1 MRTIAVAVA
10 FVALAAGPAAA
21 QGHGKALG
29 KGRAGPVTSGSA
41 TAAATASST
50 GVRQFG
56 SWLDD
61 ASVLGTGNA
70 WTAISFGHY
79 RTPFS
84 HQTDFPIADVSVG
97 VTRRAQVGVTVPY
110 YRLQLPD
117 GSSLNGIG
125 DMYFSTKLSIVD
137 PHEKGR
143 RVGLAVSPTV
153 ELLDTSATEAGRFG
167 WGAPVSLEFRGK
179 GYRVFGST
187 GYFSRGAVFGSSAVE
202 IPVQERLMITTAL
215 SVMRA
220 INNDPVAD
228 TLQLPKTRTDLNGVA
243 AYFLAPSVA
252 VFGGAGRTIS
262 NAAAGGTSLMVTGG
276 ISFTLTPRVTP

>member
-1 MRTIAVAVA
+1 MRSLTLGIVL
-10 FVALAAGPAAA
+10 FALAAGSAAA
-21 QGHGKALG
+21 QGNGKALG

-41 TAAATASST
+41 SATATAPSA

-79 RTPFS
+79 RTPYS

-110 YRLQLPD
+110 YQLQLAD

-125 DMYFSTKLSIVD
+125 DMYFSTKLSLVD
-137 PHEKGR
+137 PHDKGR

-153 ELLDTSATEAGRFG
+153 EVLDTSTPGAGRFG
-167 WGAPVSLEFRGK
+167 WGAPVNLEFRGT

-202 IPVQERLMITTAL
+202 IPVHERLMITTAL
-215 SVMRA
+215 SVMRSV
-220 INNDPVAD
+220 NNDPVAD
-228 TLQLPKTRTDLNGVA
+228 AVQLPKSRTDLNGVA
-243 AYFLAPSVA
+243 AYFLSPSFA
-252 VFGGAGRTIS
+252 VFGGAGRTLS
-262 NAAAGGTSLMVTGG
+262 NAAAGGTSLMITAG
-276 ISFTLTPRVTP
+276 ISVSFTPHVAP

>member
-1 MRTIAVAVA
+1 MRSIAVAVA

-41 TAAATASST
+41 AAATTASG

-61 ASVLGTGNA
+61 ASVLGAGNA

-84 HQTDFPIADVSVG
+84 HQTDFPIADVSIG
-97 VTRRAQVGVTVPY
+97 VTRRAQLGVTVPY

-137 PHEKGR
+137 PHDKGR

-153 ELLDTSATEAGRFG
+153 EMLDNSITGAGRFG
-167 WGAPVSLEFRGK
+167 WGAPVSLEVREK

-187 GYFSRGAVFGSSAVE
+187 GYFSRGAVFGSTAVE
-202 IPVQERLMITTAL
+202 IPVQQHIMITTSL

-243 AYFLAPSVA
+243 AYFPAPSVA

-262 NAAAGGTSLMVTGG
+262 NAAAGGTSLMMTGG

>member
-1 MRTIAVAVA
+1 MRGLALGIAL
-10 FVALAAGPAAA
+10 VALAAGPAAA

-41 TAAATASST
+41 TAAATAPST

-61 ASVLGTGNA
+61 ASLLGSGNA

-153 ELLDTSATEAGRFG
+153 ELRDTSTTEAGRFG

-202 IPVQERLMITTAL
+202 IPVQERFVITTAL

>member
-1 MRTIAVAVA
+1 MRSLALGIVL
-10 FVALAAGPAAA
+10 VALAAGSAAA
-21 QGHGKALG
+21 QGNGKALG

-41 TAAATASST
+41 SATATAPSA

-79 RTPFS
+79 RTPYS

-110 YRLQLPD
+110 YQLQLAD

-125 DMYFSTKLSIVD
+125 DIYFSTKLSLVD
-137 PHEKGR
+137 PHHKGR

-153 ELLDTSATEAGRFG
+153 EVLDTSTPGAGRLG
-167 WGAPVSLEFRGK
+167 WGAPVNLEFRGT

-202 IPVQERLMITTAL
+202 IPVQEKLVITTAL
-215 SVMRA
+215 SVMRS

-228 TLQLPKTRTDLNGVA
+228 ALQLPKSRTDLNGVA
-243 AYFLAPSVA
+243 AYFLGPSFA
-252 VFGGAGRTIS
+252 VFGGAGRTLS
-262 NAAAGGTSLMVTGG
+262 NAAAGGTSLMITAG
-276 ISFTLTPRVTP
+276 ISLSFTPHVAP

>member
-1 MRTIAVAVA
+1 MKSI
-10 FVALAAGPAAA
+10 ALAIAFLVLAAAPAAA
-21 QGHGKALG
+21 QGHGKGLG

-41 TAAATASST
+41 TAATAAST

-61 ASVLGTGNA
+61 ASVLGSGNA

-84 HQTDFPIADVSVG
+84 HQTDFPIADASIG
-97 VTRRAQVGVTVPY
+97 VTRRAQVGVTVPF
-110 YRLQLPD
+110 YRLQLAD
-117 GSSLNGIG
+117 GSSVNGIG

-137 PHEKGR
+137 PHDKGR
-143 RVGLAVSPTV
+143 RVGFAVSPTV
-153 ELLDTSATEAGRFG
+153 ELLDNSMTGAGRFG

-179 GYRVFGST
+179 GHRAFGST

-202 IPVQERLMITTAL
+202 IPVRERLMITTAL
-215 SVMRA
+215 SVMRST
-220 INNDPVAD
+220 NNDPVAD
-228 TLQLPKTRTDLNGVA
+228 ALQLPKTRTDLNGVA
-243 AYFLAPSVA
+243 AYFLSPSAA

-262 NAAAGGTSLMVTGG
+262 NAAAGGTSLMITGG
-276 ISFTLTPRVTP
+276 ISLTLTPRVTP

>member
-1 MRTIAVAVA
+1 MRGLALGIAL
-10 FVALAAGPAAA
+10 VALAAGPAAA

-41 TAAATASST
+41 TAAATAPST

-61 ASVLGTGNA
+61 ASLLGSGNA

-84 HQTDFPIADVSVG
+84 HQTDFPIADASIG

-110 YRLQLPD
+110 YRLQLAD

-143 RVGLAVSPTV
+143 RVGIAVSPTV
-153 ELLDTSATEAGRFG
+153 ELLDTSTTGAGRFG

-202 IPVQERLMITTAL
+202 IPVQERFVITTAL